1 MAMNFKNLYQNEY
14 SFEEVVN
21 ENFLKV
27 DNFNNLSI
35 KRKIYHFNEDNIEEN
50 KLYLISHQEGMTE
63 DEIFKDK
70 INQITCYNNNLG
82 WLFYEPEKGN
92 IAYLQ
97 SEEKFYYYNG
107 TKWDIFKTGESQNNS
122 GFSIGMIMKSYKT
135 LSNDKWLRSAG
146 QINDGTTYVNIYNEL
161 LNCWNNGTSGLAHIK
176 GTNYTYKELNGF
188 KVISNVDWQSIY
200 STIGIVSFFGID
212 TTNKKFYLPFVS
224 DTKRILIDT
233 KKPTEET
240 GDNSRWYNLYSD
252 GWLEQGGC
260 YTNDEKGSNYTNT
273 YLLPYKD
280 TTYSLWMTQW
290 TPSTPSGTATF
301 WRTIKYVSGFR
312 IGKYAYTGFEYMA
325 CGYSNQVQNFN
336 VDYYNYFFIG

>member
-1 MAMNFKNLYQNEY
+1 M
-14 SFEEVVN
+14 
-21 ENFLKV
+21 
-27 DNFNNLSI
+27 
-35 KRKIYHFNEDNIEEN
+35 
-50 KLYLISHQEGMTE
+50 
-63 DEIFKDK
+63 
-70 INQITCYNNNLG
+70 
-82 WLFYEPEKGN
+82 
-92 IAYLQ
+92 
-97 SEEKFYYYNG
+97 
-107 TKWDIFKTGESQNNS
+107 
-122 GFSIGMIMKSYKT
+122 
-135 LSNDKWLRSAG
+135 
-146 QINDGTTYVNIYNEL
+146 
-161 LNCWNNGTSGLAHIK
+161 
-176 GTNYTYKELNGF
+176 
-188 KVISNVDWQSIY
+188 ISNVDWQSIY